1 MWVADGYAQTVGE
14 GGQRPSRGYERRQ
27 CSGLPLYA
35 RTTQIARESRGVQ
48 AFLRFVVRATRAP
61 VPRGAYWLPCREQ
74 LSPSLPSGQLPKAT
88 FELRPSVSLPH
99 SPSSPLSRPLSL
111 AIVFAVSNMVN
122 WKFSSLLLLSL
133 RALGSFAA
141 EVLSRVL
148 LRDIKH
154 PLTPPQ
160 AETVK
165 EAIEDPKTPN
175 LNVKVSVSFPQA
187 EIFGVKLINGH
198 ATQARLSISNNE
210 PESIGLSLIAG
221 SLSHEAAGEPQIVR
235 NLTAQKY
242 SIEIPAGQEETVP
255 YTFTTDLHPRELRL
269 QLVTVL
275 RDGKNNFYTVPVYN
289 ETVTVVEKPTSLFD
303 PQMYVPASTNTTL
316 ITN

>member
-1 MWVADGYAQTVGE
+1 MALFGIQTKFK
-14 GGQRPSRGYERRQ
+14 P
-27 CSGLPLYA
+27 
-35 RTTQIARESRGVQ
+35 
-48 AFLRFVVRATRAP
+48 RFIYT
-61 VPRGAYWLPCREQ
+61 
-74 LSPSLPSGQLPKAT
+74 
-88 FELRPSVSLPH
+88 
-99 SPSSPLSRPLSL
+99 LSL

-141 EVLSRVL
+141 E
-148 LRDIKH
+148 
-154 PLTPPQ
+154 
-160 AETVK
+160 AETVI

-303 PQMYVPASTNTTL
+303 PQIIFLYVVLLSAFAGTVYFIYNTWISTFFPQKKGRGKGGERAKKSSGGSKKVDPADQIAVVGADGPAVTSGAKAYDESWIPVSHLQRPEAKRVRSGTPKLKTKA
-316 ITN
+316 